1 VRAYLPF
8 FKLASKPS
16 KLEYI
21 SLLTRLTVE
30 GFLHRCKFCSN
41 KIERARTKR
50 NKTKLHVSNS
60 IPFSI
65 KEREREKEKK
75 WKLTSFHHIMCERS
89 LSSRTL
95 LDALD
100 FLLFL
105 AVPFGFL
112 KQ

>member
-1 VRAYLPF
+1 
-8 FKLASKPS
+8 
-16 KLEYI
+16 
-21 SLLTRLTVE
+21 VE
-30 GFLHRCKFCSN
+30 GFLHRCKLCGN

-65 KEREREKEKK
+65 KEREKEKK